1 MSRICYSTA
10 PGMCIPQQLISVVI
24 GDREGYRTVPFFFF
38 FALFEKIPFN
48 LRPYMLP
55 FVALN
60 IQFSTSIWV
69 ITGKADT
76 KILL

>member
-1 MSRICYSTA
+1 MSRMCSSTA

-38 FALFEKIPFN
+38 ALFKKIPFT
-48 LRPYMLP
+48 LCPYMLL

-60 IQFSTSIWV
+60 TQFSTSIWV